1 MYTYIILHPIS
12 LLLCILTC
20 KYSRY
25 YDLLEM
31 SNSMKNIVDKTLKKK
46 KKLNNV
52 NKLTIG
58 VGEVNVIY

>member
-31 SNSMKNIVDKTLKKK
+31 SNSVKNIVDKTFK

-52 NKLTIG
+52 NKLTTDVEEG
-58 VGEVNVIY
+58 NVIY

>member
-31 SNSMKNIVDKTLKKK
+31 SNSMKNIVDKMLKKK
-46 KKLNNV
+46 KTK
-52 NKLTIG
+52 
-58 VGEVNVIY
+58 

>member
-1 MYTYIILHPIS
+1 
-12 LLLCILTC
+12 
-20 KYSRY
+20 
-25 YDLLEM
+25 
-31 SNSMKNIVDKTLKKK
+31 MKNIVDKTLKK

>member
-1 MYTYIILHPIS
+1 
-12 LLLCILTC
+12 
-20 KYSRY
+20 
-25 YDLLEM
+25 
-31 SNSMKNIVDKTLKKK
+31 MKNIVDKTLKKK

>member
-1 MYTYIILHPIS
+1 MSKKKILRSYIYIYVIMYTYIILHPIS

-46 KKLNNV
+46 KTK
-52 NKLTIG
+52 
-58 VGEVNVIY
+58 